1 MVKRCLESGTP
12 FGIIRSSGGDFAK
25 VGTIAEIREATRYV
39 DGRWDLVT
47 LGVRRFT
54 VTRLDR
60 EAPYLRAEIHEIGEP
75 IGEPAADVAAFAERV
90 SDGFIEY
97 LDLLRGEDGDEHD
110 HDHDHEHDDED
121 ETEAL
126 EVTAE
131 AINEALDEA
140 DDSARLSRE
149 VVSEIERLLVASSAV
164 GGPPRIMEA
173 DESLIELG
181 DDERDDD
188 EGGDDEGDDEDG
200 ALLETAIDR
209 LTGTDDPVGLSHVVS
224 GVVQLTGDQRQEL
237 LEAPDAAAR
246 LKLLARHLE
255 RENLLLREGV
265 RPWLAESSVLAER
278 RN

>member
-12 FGIIRSSGGDFAK
+12 FGIIRSSGGDLAK

-60 EAPYLRAEIHEIGEP
+60 EAPYLRAEIHEIGEA
-75 IGEPAADVAAFAERV
+75 IGEPAADVAALAERV
-90 SDGFIEY
+90 SEGFIEY

-110 HDHDHEHDDED
+110 HDHDHEHDDQD

-131 AINEALDEA
+131 AISEALDEA
-140 DDSARLSRE
+140 DDSTRLSRE
-149 VVSEIERLLVASSAV
+149 VVSEIERLLVASSAA
-164 GGPPRIMEA
+164 GGPPRIMDA
-173 DESLIELG
+173 DESLVELG
-181 DDERDDD
+181 DDE
-188 EGGDDEGDDEDG
+188 GDDAEGDDEDG

-265 RPWLAESSVLAER
+265 RPWLAESSTLAER